1 MHISKTHKC
10 KEQIRQKGLELGFNE
25 LGFSEIQ
32 RLDHLEKPMN
42 EWIQKGY
49 HGEMSWLE
57 KNLEKRLNPAELFH
71 GAKTIISLISW
82 YHSDDYMDGCGIS
95 RFAVGRDYHKVVKK
109 RGQKLIDY
117 MREEFGD
124 IQARIFVDSAPLMER
139 EWAKKSGLGWIG
151 KNGCLIQPAKG
162 SWFFLGE
169 IVMDL
174 EILPDNP
181 EIKNLCGSCTRCIQA
196 CPTDALLGDGLIDAR
211 KCISY
216 LTIELKGEIDDN
228 FKGNWENWI
237 FGCDICQ
244 EVCPWNRKPI
254 NYQFEDFSPREEIL
268 ELKQRLSANANDDE
282 IENIINGTAIKRTGF
297 KGLMRNLEYLKPKT
311 GQE

>member
-1 MHISKTHKC
+1 M
-10 KEQIRQKGLELGFNE
+10 
-25 LGFSEIQ
+25 
-32 RLDHLEKPMN
+32 
-42 EWIQKGY
+42 
-49 HGEMSWLE
+49 
-57 KNLEKRLNPAELFH
+57 
-71 GAKTIISLISW
+71 
-82 YHSDDYMDGCGIS
+82 
-95 RFAVGRDYHKVVKK
+95 
-109 RGQKLIDY
+109 
-117 MREEFGD
+117 
-124 IQARIFVDSAPLMER
+124 
-139 EWAKKSGLGWIG
+139 
-151 KNGCLIQPAKG
+151 
-162 SWFFLGE
+162 
-169 IVMDL
+169 
-174 EILPDNP
+174 
-181 EIKNLCGSCTRCIQA
+181 
-196 CPTDALLGDGLIDAR
+196 GDGLIDAR